1 MLDRVLMN
9 ASAVVDWLATFLGTA
24 KQMLLPFIYG
34 FCIAYV
40 ISPIVSFFENRI
52 LLNLKFFKT
61 RAKSARNISIIITY
75 AIFIGCFSWLMT
87 YLLPEIA
94 SSISNFFIA
103 LPNNLTLLEKN
114 MFEFF
119 NSVSFI
125 DSKDVLDLLDIIM
138 KPIVDY
144 TADIPKVASDLIDGT
159 LPAVLSGT
167 VNFASSL
174 LRILIGIFVGFY
186 MLSGKEGFAEGMKKI
201 LYALFNKEKT
211 ASFITNTSRVNR
223 LFQNFIVGKAIDSII
238 IGILCIIAMKL
249 INAPYAALIS
259 VIVGITNMIPYF
271 GPFIGAVPSIFIVL
285 LTEPSL
291 AIWVALVILVL
302 QQFDGIVLGP
312 KILGVSTGMA
322 PVWIIFS
329 ITIGGALMGPLG
341 MFIGVPIFASIK
353 MFFGEYVDKK
363 YNEKFNDGQ

>member
-1 MLDRVLMN
+1 
-9 ASAVVDWLATFLGTA
+9 
-24 KQMLLPFIYG
+24 MLL
-34 FCIAYV
+34 
-40 ISPIVSFFENRI
+40 E
-52 LLNLKFFKT
+52 
-61 RAKSARNISIIITY
+61 
-75 AIFIGCFSWLMT
+75 
-87 YLLPEIA
+87 E
-94 SSISNFFIA
+94 
-103 LPNNLTLLEKN
+103 N

-119 NSVSFI
+119 NSVSFV

-159 LPAVLSGT
+159 LPALLSGT

-174 LRILIGIFVGFY
+174 LRILIGVFVGFY
-186 MLSGKEGFAEGMKKI
+186 MLSGKEGFADGMKKI

-211 ASFITNTSRVNR
+211 TSFIANTARINR

-238 IGILCIIAMKL
+238 IGILCIIIMKL

-271 GPFIGAVPSIFIVL
+271 GPFIGAIPSIFIVL